1 MPFGRALSLFAEF
14 FRPQGSKISGLFP
27 ETYPKFENDPNEVI
41 YMLKGIGASEGY
53 GIGKIMIV
61 EEKSLEYTPHAVND
75 IEAETGRYREAVK
88 AFIEETKGQAAAL
101 RISAGAKEAEIM
113 EGHIGIIN
121 DPAMGQEIEKL
132 IAGGTCAE
140 AAVEQMLDMFISIF
154 SMTDDDMTRQRA
166 SDLKDIKRA
175 LLSILLGINEVKISD
190 APAGTVL
197 VAKEVTPSMT
207 AGINKDNIVGIVT
220 ETGSQTSHS
229 AILARAMEIPAV
241 LSVPNALSK
250 LSSGE
255 QIIVDGSNGEVIT
268 APTEDQIKEY
278 IAKRDAFL
286 REKRELEMYRGRRTM
301 SASGEEYELC
311 CNIGSP
317 KDAGKAVNADGE
329 GVGLFRTEFL
339 FMDRNAMPT
348 EDEQFEAY
356 KAAAVI
362 LKGKPLIIRTLDI
375 GGDKEI
381 PYLGLAKE
389 ENPFMGFRAIRYCLK
404 NRDMFKSQ
412 IKAILRASAFGDVRI
427 MFPLITAVEEL
438 REGKAIV
445 EEAKAYLRASGIPFN
460 ESIPIGVMTET
471 SAAGV
476 IADILAK
483 EADFFSIGT
492 NDLTGYTMAC
502 DRGNSDVSY
511 LYSPFQPSV
520 LRMIRR
526 IIECG
531 REQNIPVGMCG
542 EAAANPMMIPLLMSF
557 GLTEFSVS
565 SVSVLKVRKNI
576 AKWTKA
582 EADAVAEK
590 VMEMTTEK
598 EITDYLKSVI

>member
-1 MPFGRALSLFAEF
+1 
-14 FRPQGSKISGLFP
+14 
-27 ETYPKFENDPNEVI
+27 
-41 YMLKGIGASEGY
+41 MLKGIGASEGY
-53 GIGKIMIV
+53 GIGKIMVV
-61 EEKSLEYTPHAVND
+61 EEKTLEYTPHPVND
-75 IEAETGRYREAVK
+75 VDAEVQRYMDAVA
-88 AFIEETKGQAAAL
+88 AFIEETKEQAAAL
-101 RISAGAKEAEIM
+101 RISAGEKEAEIM

-121 DPAMGQEIEKL
+121 DPGLKMSIENL
-132 IAGGTCAE
+132 INGGTCAE
-140 AAVEQMLDMFISIF
+140 AATEQTLDMFISIF
-154 SMTDDDMTRQRA
+154 SSTDDEMTRQRA
-166 SDLKDIKRA
+166 SDLKDIKHA
-175 LLSILLGINEVKISD
+175 LLSNLLGVSEVKISD

-207 AGINKDNIVGIVT
+207 AGINKDNIVGIIT

-241 LSVPNALSK
+241 LSVPNALSQ

-255 QIIVDGSNGEVIT
+255 QVIVDGTNGEVVT
-268 APTEDQIKEY
+268 APSAEDITDY
-278 IAKRDAFL
+278 TARRDAFL
-286 REKRELEMYRGRRTM
+286 REKRELEMFRGRRTL

-317 KDAGKAVNADGE
+317 KDAGKAVAADGE

-339 FMDRNAMPT
+339 FMDRTSLPT

-381 PYLGLAKE
+381 PYLGLEKE

-404 NRDMFKSQ
+404 NREMFKSQ

-438 REGKAIV
+438 REGRALV
-445 EEAKAYLRASGIPFN
+445 EEAKDYLRASGIAFN
-460 ESIPIGVMTET
+460 ENIPVGVMTET
-471 SAAGV
+471 AASGV
-476 IADILAK
+476 IADLLAK

-520 LRMIRR
+520 LRMIKT
-526 IIECG
+526 IIENG
-531 REQNIPVGMCG
+531 TKAGIPVGMCG

-590 VMEMTTEK
+590 VMAMATEK
-598 EITDYLKSVI
+598 EVTDYLKSIV

>member
-1 MPFGRALSLFAEF
+1 
-14 FRPQGSKISGLFP
+14 
-27 ETYPKFENDPNEVI
+27 
-41 YMLKGIGASEGY
+41 MLKGLGASEGY
-53 GIGKIMIV
+53 GIGRVMLVV
-61 EEKSLEYTPHAVND
+61 EQKLEYVAKEIADIDAELDRFHSAVEQFTANTFEQAD
-75 IEAETGRYREAVK
+75 AVRKSTGD
-88 AFIEETKGQAAAL
+88 
-101 RISAGAKEAEIM
+101 KEAEIL
-113 EGHIGIIN
+113 EGHIAIIS
-121 DPAMGQEIEKL
+121 DPFMKGEIENL
-132 IAGGTCAE
+132 IKAHQCAE
-140 AAVEQMLDMFISIF
+140 ASVEQICQMFIDMFTATGDELT
-154 SMTDDDMTRQRA
+154 MQRA
-166 SDLKDIKRA
+166 ADVKDIRDS
-175 LLSILLGINEVKISD
+175 LISILLGVQEIKISD

-197 VAKEVTPSMT
+197 VVKELTPSMT
-207 AGINKDNIVGIVT
+207 AGIKKDNIVGIIT

-241 LSVPNALSK
+241 LSAPNALSQ

-255 QIIVDGSNGEVIT
+255 QIIVDGNTGDVIT
-268 APTEDQIKEY
+268 APTEEQIAEY
-278 IAKRDAFL
+278 TAKRDNFL
-286 REKRELEMYRGRRTM
+286 REKRELELYRGKKTV

-311 CNIGSP
+311 CNIGTP
-317 KDAGKAVNADGE
+317 KDAAKAMQADGE

-339 FMDRNAMPT
+339 FMDRTSLPT

-356 KAAAVI
+356 KTAAVV

-381 PYLGLAKE
+381 PYLGLEKE

-438 REGKAIV
+438 REGKALV
-445 EEAKAYLRASGIPFN
+445 EEAKSDLRSSGIEFN
-460 ESIPIGVMTET
+460 EDIPVGVMTET
-471 SAAGV
+471 SASGV
-476 IADILAK
+476 IADLLAK

-502 DRGNSDVSY
+502 DRGNSDVGY
-511 LYSPFQPSV
+511 LYSPFQPAV
-520 LRMIRR
+520 LRLIKS
-526 IIECG
+526 IIENAVQAG
-531 REQNIPVGMCG
+531 IPVGMCG

-565 SVSVLKVRKNI
+565 AVSVLKVRKNI

-582 EADAVAEK
+582 EADEVAAK
-590 VMEMTTEK
+590 VMTMTTEK
-598 EITDYLKSVI
+598 EITDYLKTVV

>member
-1 MPFGRALSLFAEF
+1 MM
-14 FRPQGSKISGLFP
+14 KGL
-27 ETYPKFENDPNEVI
+27 
-41 YMLKGIGASEGY
+41 GASEGY
-53 GIGKIMIV
+53 GIGRVMLIV
-61 EEKSLEYTPHAVND
+61 DQKLEYVAKEIADVDAEIARFHGAIDQFTANTLAQADAVRKS
-75 IEAETGRYREAVK
+75 TGD
-88 AFIEETKGQAAAL
+88 
-101 RISAGAKEAEIM
+101 KEAEIL
-113 EGHIGIIN
+113 EGHIAIIS
-121 DPAMGQEIEKL
+121 DPFMKGEIENL
-132 IAGGTCAE
+132 IKAHQCAE
-140 AAVEQMLDMFISIF
+140 ASVEQVCQMFIDMF
-154 SMTDDDMTRQRA
+154 TATGDDLTMQRA
-166 SDLKDIKRA
+166 ADVKDIRDS
-175 LLSILLGINEVKISD
+175 LLSILLGVQEIKISD

-197 VAKEVTPSMT
+197 VVKELTPSMT
-207 AGINKDNIVGIVT
+207 AGIKKENIVGIVT

-241 LSVPNALSK
+241 LSVPNALSQ

-255 QIIVDGSNGEVIT
+255 QIIVDGFTGDVVT
-268 APTEDQIKEY
+268 APSEAEIAEY
-278 IAKRDAFL
+278 TAKRDTYL
-286 REKRELEMYRGRRTM
+286 REKRELELYRGKPTV

-311 CNIGSP
+311 CNIGTP
-317 KDAGKAVNADGE
+317 KDAVKAMEKDGE

-339 FMDRNAMPT
+339 FMDRTSLPT

-356 KAAAVI
+356 KTAAVV

-381 PYLGLAKE
+381 PYLGLEKE

-438 REGKAIV
+438 RAGKALV
-445 EEAKAYLRASGIPFN
+445 EEAKSDLRSSGIEFN
-460 ESIPIGVMTET
+460 ENIPVGVMTET
-471 SAAGV
+471 SASGV
-476 IADILAK
+476 IADLLAK

-502 DRGNSDVSY
+502 DRGNSDVGY

-520 LRMIRR
+520 LRLIKS
-526 IIECG
+526 IIENG
-531 REQNIPVGMCG
+531 VRADIPVGMCG

-565 SVSVLKVRKNI
+565 AVSVLKVRKNI

-582 EADAVAEK
+582 EADEVAEK
-590 VMEMTTEK
+590 VMSMATEK
-598 EITDYLKSVI
+598 EITEYLATVI

>member
-1 MPFGRALSLFAEF
+1 MM
-14 FRPQGSKISGLFP
+14 KGL
-27 ETYPKFENDPNEVI
+27 
-41 YMLKGIGASEGY
+41 GASEGY
-53 GIGKIMIV
+53 GIGRVMLIV
-61 EEKSLEYTPHAVND
+61 DQKLEYVAKEIADVDAEIARFHGAIDQFTANTLAQADAVRKS
-75 IEAETGRYREAVK
+75 TGD
-88 AFIEETKGQAAAL
+88 
-101 RISAGAKEAEIM
+101 KEAEIL
-113 EGHIGIIN
+113 EGHIAIIS
-121 DPAMGQEIEKL
+121 DPFMKGEIENL
-132 IAGGTCAE
+132 IKAHQCAE
-140 AAVEQMLDMFISIF
+140 ASVEQICQMFIDMF
-154 SMTDDDMTRQRA
+154 TATGDDLTMQRA
-166 SDLKDIKRA
+166 ADVKDIRDS
-175 LLSILLGINEVKISD
+175 LLSILLGVQEIKISD

-197 VAKEVTPSMT
+197 VVKELTPSMT
-207 AGINKDNIVGIVT
+207 AGIKKENIVGIVT

-241 LSVPNALSK
+241 LSVPNALSQ

-255 QIIVDGSNGEVIT
+255 QIIVDGFTGDVVT
-268 APTEDQIKEY
+268 APSEAEIAEY
-278 IAKRDAFL
+278 TAKRDTYL
-286 REKRELEMYRGRRTM
+286 REKRELELYRGKPTV

-311 CNIGSP
+311 CNIGTP
-317 KDAGKAVNADGE
+317 KDAVKAMEKDGE

-339 FMDRNAMPT
+339 FMDRTSLPT

-356 KAAAVI
+356 KTAAVV

-438 REGKAIV
+438 RAGKALV
-445 EEAKAYLRASGIPFN
+445 EEAKSDLRSSGIEFN
-460 ESIPIGVMTET
+460 ENIPVGVMTET
-471 SAAGV
+471 SASGV
-476 IADILAK
+476 IADLLAK

-502 DRGNSDVSY
+502 DRGNSDVGY

-520 LRMIRR
+520 LRLIKS
-526 IIECG
+526 IIENG
-531 REQNIPVGMCG
+531 VRAGIPVGMCG

-565 SVSVLKVRKNI
+565 AVSVLKVRKNI

-582 EADAVAEK
+582 EADEVAEK
-590 VMEMTTEK
+590 VMSMATEK
-598 EITDYLKSVI
+598 EITEYLATVI